1 MNDWKPTETYRKI
14 AEANRTYYSQTAGL
28 YDATETCVQDEE
40 VQGQLESDLDRVL
53 NALNKPVRE
62 VSALDACGGSG
73 NISMKLLRRG
83 VSVVLAD
90 ISPQLLEL
98 FGKKAAAAG
107 YQAESV
113 CSEVATF
120 LGDGGRVFDVIV
132 FSSALHH
139 LENIDGV
146 LGLAYQRL
154 APGGLLFTVFDPTAR
169 SQRSLATR
177 TLLKLDYYWFKLV
190 CQSSDVLPAAGRRF
204 QRLLSGS
211 SPDRKD
217 QVALNQS
224 TVGMLAEY
232 HVEQGIDDIGLVERL
247 KRVGYEV
254 VWHERYTKCR
264 SALVRPVIEFLG
276 DKTSFKLL
284 LRKPASHGRAAT

>member
-1 MNDWKPTETYRKI
+1 MNHWKPTETYRKI

-40 VQGQLESDLDRVL
+40 VQGQLEADIDRVL
-53 NALNKPVRE
+53 GALNKPVRE

-83 VSVVLAD
+83 VNVVLAD

-98 FGKKAAAAG
+98 FEKKAAAAG
-107 YQAESV
+107 YPAKSV

-120 LGDGGRVFDVIV
+120 LGDSVRAFDLIV

-154 APGGLLFTVFDPTAR
+154 APGGLLFTVFDPTAQ
-169 SQRSLATR
+169 SQRKLATR
-177 TLLKLDYYWFKLV
+177 MLLKLDYYWFKLV

-204 QRLLSGS
+204 RRLLSGS
-211 SPDRKD
+211 TPDRKD

-232 HVEQGIDDIGLVERL
+232 HVERGIDDLGLVERL
-247 KRVGYEV
+247 KGVGYEV
-254 VWHERYTKCR
+254 VWHERYAKCR
-264 SALVRPVIEFLG
+264 ANWMLPLVQFLG

-284 LRKPASHGRAAT
+284 LRKPHSARLAK

>member
-1 MNDWKPTETYRKI
+1 MNDWKPTEAYRKI
-14 AEANRTYYSQTAGL
+14 AEANRAYYSQTAGL

-53 NALNKPVRE
+53 AAVNKPVRE

-83 VSVVLAD
+83 AKVVLAD

-98 FGKKAAAAG
+98 FQKKAAAAG
-107 YQAESV
+107 YQSEIV
-113 CSEVATF
+113 CSEVASF
-120 LGDGGRVFDVIV
+120 LGDGGRAFDLIV

-139 LENIDGV
+139 IENIDGV

-154 APGGLLFTVFDPTAR
+154 APGGLLFTVFDPTAQ
-169 SQRSLATR
+169 SQRRLATR

-204 QRLLSGS
+204 RRLMSGS
-211 SPDRKD
+211 TPDRKD
-217 QVALNQS
+217 QVALNES

-232 HVEQGIDDIGLVERL
+232 HVEQGIDDLALVERL
-247 KRVGYEV
+247 KGVGYEV
-254 VWHERYTKCR
+254 VWHERYAKCR
-264 SALVRPVIEFLG
+264 AGWLLPLIEFLG

-284 LRKPASHGRAAT
+284 LRKPQSV